1 MERVVRVAEPYKGG
15 TLLKGLEKLRE
26 EHLGDDNTRVLFRVL
41 LDMASVQ
48 YIDMLRGW
56 VRDGTSNNPFVEFMV
71 EESSEIR

>member
-1 MERVVRVAEPYKGG
+1 MERVVRVAERYKGG
-15 TLLKGLEKLRE
+15 ALLNALETLRE
-26 EHLGDDNTRVLFRVL
+26 EYLGDDNARVLFRFL
-41 LDMASVQ
+41 LDRALP